1 MGGRAGG
8 GRDPR
13 NFKNFRKNAKIKCRS
28 RKANHRQ
35 NPTGTPKA
43 AHPEPELPQPETG
56 NDATCKAIKPS
67 PRVYGT
73 TWPPTAEAAK
83 ILRQRTAGETPPL
96 RFYPGQTRTG
106 PLTPGNGN
114 RTDRRTN
121 RMTNEGEPTEPA
133 EDGRPLPADS
143 ADGRAEPPPRRG
155 ELSDRIERTMF
166 ADSDE

>member
-1 MGGRAGG
+1 MLWAGGRGVGG
-8 GRDPR
+8 IPEIL
-13 NFKNFRKNAKIKCRS
+13 KNSRKNAKIKCRS

-43 AHPEPELPQPETG
+43 AHPEPELPQPG
-56 NDATCKAIKPS
+56 NRQRPNLQGNHAL

-73 TWPPTAEAAK
+73 TWPTTAESAK

-133 EDGRPLPADS
+133 EDGRPPPADS
-143 ADGRAEPPPRRG
+143 ADRRAEPPPRRG
-155 ELSDRIERTMF
+155 DYATR
-166 ADSDE
+166 